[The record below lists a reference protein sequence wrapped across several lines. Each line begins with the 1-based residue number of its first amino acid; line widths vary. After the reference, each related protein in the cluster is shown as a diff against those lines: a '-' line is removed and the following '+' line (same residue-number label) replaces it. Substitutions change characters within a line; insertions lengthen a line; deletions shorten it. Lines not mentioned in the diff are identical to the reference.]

1 MKRII
6 YLAAA
11 VLMIT
16 FTSCGNK
23 TAEKETETQETS
35 VVDINKGQSV
45 EAILD
50 SAASNVGKE
59 VVIRGIVDHTCSHS
73 GRRCFILGND
83 PELTMRVE
91 AKGNIGGF
99 NRELSGSELAIKGIL
114 REKFISEEE
123 IKAMEELAAEKAEKA
138 EKEGAD
144 HCDSEMKAIQ
154 SMRKWMKDNNK
165 EAYSEYYIDGTDF
178 EVIE

>member
-1 MKRII
+1 MKNLI
-6 YLAAA
+6 YVSVA
-11 VLMIT
+11 VLVMA

-23 TAEKETETQETS
+23 TTEKDNTTEETV
-35 VVDINKGQSV
+35 VVDINKGKSV

-73 GRRCFILGND
+73 GRRCFILGDN

-114 REKFISEEE
+114 REKFVSEEE
-123 IKAMEELAAEKAEKA
+123 IKAMEQLAAEKA

-165 EAYSEYYIDGTDF
+165 EAFSEYYIDGTDF